1 MFKDFP
7 NSLLQKMSKER
18 LAYHA
23 HDWTIAED
31 TYSKSEKL
39 RDFFTILATDT
50 ENETTF
56 LIATEAKNYPI
67 SGIMFHPETQGLRV
81 FGDDKRELNGRVNTS
96 TTDAI
101 NFYFSN
107 YIHE

>member
-7 NSLLQKMSKER
+7 NSLLHKMSKER

-50 ENETTF
+50 EKETTF

-67 SGIMFHPETQGLRV
+67 SGSMFHPET
-81 FGDDKRELNGRVNTS
+81 
-96 TTDAI
+96 
-101 NFYFSN
+101 
-107 YIHE
+107 